1 MTEVQIDEFEK
12 CEAQLAGLHEEIG
25 ILSKKRPDG
34 AVNKWKLKFVNR
46 ILEKADGILE
56 ERYRPF
62 EGFGAFEVI
71 GVPTN
76 SDVVMMLAQYIR
88 CMDKMRGDNVYVNVG
103 RWFWY
108 VDGMGSNLLTS
119 GPRRLKGK

>member
-1 MTEVQIDEFEK
+1 MNEEEIEIFEKTEV
-12 CEAQLAGLHEEIG
+12 QLAGLHEEIV

-62 EGFGAFEVI
+62 EGFEAFGVI

-76 SDVVMMLAQYIR
+76 SDVVMMLAQYIG
-88 CMDKMRGDNVYVNVG
+88 CIDKMRGDNVYVNVG
-103 RWFWY
+103 RWYWY

-119 GPRRLKGK
+119 GPRRLQGK

>member
-1 MTEVQIDEFEK
+1 MNEEEIEIFEKTEV
-12 CEAQLAGLHEEIG
+12 QLAGLHEEIG

-62 EGFGAFEVI
+62 EGQDAG
-71 GVPTN
+71 G
-76 SDVVMMLAQYIR
+76 
-88 CMDKMRGDNVYVNVG
+88 
-103 RWFWY
+103 
-108 VDGMGSNLLTS
+108 
-119 GPRRLKGK
+119 